1 MLKKKMAAY
10 FVHGH
15 KCVII
20 VIPPPHHH
28 RPCLGNVTWD
38 ILVKNIL
45 PMGSANSNIC
55 GVPSEIP
62 RKKCHM
68 RKADKRTYRA
78 RDVER
83 DGGRF
88 GSLYAAC
95 LQNDNSVVLPL
106 LRLRG
111 PWKWW
116 RAVRGIIAYIHAE
129 LTVIAPIPSS
139 PLTNARIV
147 EGCAQPRENNI
158 AHLLSFEANL

>member
-1 MLKKKMAAY
+1 MHNLITPVNNILNQMAAEKSNGIPNELGKWCWRKKWL
-10 FVHGH
+10 HISCMGIS
-15 KCVII
+15 VII
-20 VIPPPHHH
+20 VIPPHHH

-83 DGGRF
+83 DGGYNKGRDLARF
-88 GSLYAAC
+88 MLHVYKMTTALFCHYS
-95 LQNDNSVVLPL
+95 
-106 LRLRG
+106 
-111 PWKWW
+111 
-116 RAVRGIIAYIHAE
+116 
-129 LTVIAPIPSS
+129 
-139 PLTNARIV
+139 
-147 EGCAQPRENNI
+147 GCAVLESDGEQC
-158 AHLLSFEANL
+158 AG

>member
-1 MLKKKMAAY
+1 MMLKKKMAAY

-20 VIPPPHHH
+20 VIPPPPHHH

-45 PMGSANSNIC
+45 TMGSANSNIC

-83 DGGRF
+83 DGGCNKGRDLARF
-88 GSLYAAC
+88 MLHVYKMTTALFCHYS
-95 LQNDNSVVLPL
+95 
-106 LRLRG
+106 
-111 PWKWW
+111 
-116 RAVRGIIAYIHAE
+116 
-129 LTVIAPIPSS
+129 
-139 PLTNARIV
+139 
-147 EGCAQPRENNI
+147 GCAVLESDGEQC
-158 AHLLSFEANL
+158 AG

>member
-1 MLKKKMAAY
+1 MMLKKKMAAY

-20 VIPPPHHH
+20 VTPPPPSPSPMPRKRH
-28 RPCLGNVTWD
+28 LGD

-83 DGGRF
+83 DGGYNKGRDLARF
-88 GSLYAAC
+88 MLHVYKMTTALFCHYS
-95 LQNDNSVVLPL
+95 
-106 LRLRG
+106 
-111 PWKWW
+111 
-116 RAVRGIIAYIHAE
+116 
-129 LTVIAPIPSS
+129 
-139 PLTNARIV
+139 
-147 EGCAQPRENNI
+147 GCAVLESDGEQC
-158 AHLLSFEANL
+158 AG